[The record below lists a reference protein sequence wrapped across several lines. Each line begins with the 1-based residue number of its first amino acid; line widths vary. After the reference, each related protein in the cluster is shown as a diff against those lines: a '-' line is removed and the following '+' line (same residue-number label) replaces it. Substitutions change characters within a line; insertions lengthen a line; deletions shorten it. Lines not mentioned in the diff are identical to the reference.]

1 MTRKY
6 LFALVFFALAACDDG
21 ALGGA
26 EGYDGADDSPDTE
39 RYQHHPV
46 NAFVDASEDHL
57 VTFAADVDTGSY
69 TLMRSS
75 LARGTLPPADSVRVE
90 EYLNFFDYRDAPP
103 ADDQTP
109 FAVHL
114 EAAPSHFGAGLH
126 LLRVG
131 IKGYEVLAEERPAAN
146 LVFLVDVSGSMNDT
160 NKLPLVRYAL
170 RRLTETLRP
179 DDTIGMVVYAGSV
192 GTVLAPTPVRER
204 DTILA
209 AIDQLRAGGST
220 NGEGGIR
227 AAYALAEAAARPGS
241 VNRVI
246 LCSDG
251 DFNVGATGETL
262 LALIDEYRQRDVT
275 LSVFGFGRGNYNDR
289 DMEQL
294 ADRGNGN
301 YAYIDRE
308 AEAERVLVRR
318 VTGTLLTIAK
328 DVKIQVDLNP
338 DLVARYRLI
347 GYENR
352 DIADDDF
359 RDDAVDAGEIGAGHT
374 VTALIEAELVDGFA
388 ESDAPL
394 ATATLRW
401 KDPAASDRVGE
412 LSVDLRGRDV
422 VSDFVEASRALRF
435 GAAVAEFAEILR
447 ESPHSEGRRLA
458 EVEALAARAAVEGD
472 ADQAELIRLVGLA
485 AGM

>member
-1 MTRKY
+1 
-6 LFALVFFALAACDDG
+6 
-21 ALGGA
+21 
-26 EGYDGADDSPDTE
+26 
-39 RYQHHPV
+39 
-46 NAFVDASEDHL
+46 
-57 VTFAADVDTGSY
+57 
-69 TLMRSS
+69 
-75 LARGTLPPADSVRVE
+75 
-90 EYLNFFDYRDAPP
+90 
-103 ADDQTP
+103 
-109 FAVHL
+109 
-114 EAAPSHFGAGLH
+114 
-126 LLRVG
+126 
-131 IKGYEVLAEERPAAN
+131 
-146 LVFLVDVSGSMNDT
+146 
-160 NKLPLVRYAL
+160 
-170 RRLTETLRP
+170 
-179 DDTIGMVVYAGSV
+179 DTIGMVVYAGSV